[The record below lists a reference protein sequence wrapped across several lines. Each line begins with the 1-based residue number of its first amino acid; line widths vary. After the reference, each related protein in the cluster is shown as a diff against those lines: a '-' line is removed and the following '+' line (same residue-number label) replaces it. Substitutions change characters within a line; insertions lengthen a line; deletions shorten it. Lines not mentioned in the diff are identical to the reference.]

1 MAIDKK
7 INYKDKR
14 LTKAQQKKIK
24 PVNQGG
30 GPNYLGKQETAT
42 VPKKWL
48 SSPDHVVAELAYIT
62 PREQKILLDE
72 NLYGSLKGKPNKGP
86 GGIMSLQGDLG
97 GYSSNAGGTSSGKGA
112 GDVGQGKGGRSNEDY
127 KNTDYYNMMTG
138 TGTTATSAGG
148 DTYRSNNISKGA
160 VPEYV
165 NTPDGMKYVGSKYKS
180 YGQPSFLGNLFSG
193 GASGYRGTYGT
204 NTGFFDKYFGS
215 KIGTRRN
222 PTTGN
227 LEYFSK
233 DNRVGNVK
241 PGIGGRILG
250 GLASLLT
257 GVPLVGGIIGNT
269 IDKYKP
275 KSYGEKMTDEE
286 RSRTRALQMVDG
298 ELVDT
303 RNIESKNIPVR
314 SNVPMENLTMAN
326 LYSPNAFNQKPPAN
340 LNNLESLINATNPN
354 DLGLDIAPGYEGNGV
369 LDLETDNSYDDIKD
383 YYAKVTLP
391 QYNQLKALGQVGNT
405 QGKIDDVKGTV
416 DPAKMGTFDSIQPSE
431 WKEIFEG
438 KKFKDITQIG

>member
-1 MAIDKK
+1 
-7 INYKDKR
+7 
-14 LTKAQQKKIK
+14 
-24 PVNQGG
+24 
-30 GPNYLGKQETAT
+30 
-42 VPKKWL
+42 
-48 SSPDHVVAELAYIT
+48 
-62 PREQKILLDE
+62 
-72 NLYGSLKGKPNKGP
+72 
-86 GGIMSLQGDLG
+86 
-97 GYSSNAGGTSSGKGA
+97 
-112 GDVGQGKGGRSNEDY
+112 
-127 KNTDYYNMMTG
+127 
-138 TGTTATSAGG
+138 
-148 DTYRSNNISKGA
+148 
-160 VPEYV
+160 
-165 NTPDGMKYVGSKYKS
+165 
-180 YGQPSFLGNLFSG
+180 
-193 GASGYRGTYGT
+193 
-204 NTGFFDKYFGS
+204 
-215 KIGTRRN
+215 
-222 PTTGN
+222 
-227 LEYFSK
+227 
-233 DNRVGNVK
+233 
-241 PGIGGRILG
+241 
-250 GLASLLT
+250 
-257 GVPLVGGIIGNT
+257 
-269 IDKYKP
+269 
-275 KSYGEKMTDEE
+275 
-286 RSRTRALQMVDG
+286 MVDG